1 MLKIGLTG
9 GIGSGK
15 STVCRLF
22 SELGAPIID
31 ADIIARQLVEPNSP
45 ALKKLVSQF
54 GRNILNPDQSL
65 NRAYLRDLVFS
76 DKSKKAQLDQLMHP
90 LIYDEIEKQVQ
101 ELLDSRYCIIA
112 IPLLL
117 ETQQMQRVDR
127 IAVVDCN
134 ADTQL
139 LRVVSR
145 DQLKPEQVLSII
157 ASQMP
162 RQQRLTFADDVIDNS
177 CSPAQLAEQVKRLH
191 NSYNLL
197 ANC

>member
-45 ALKKLVSQF
+45 ALKKLVRQF
-54 GRNILNPDQSL
+54 GKKILNPDESL
-65 NRAYLRDLVFS
+65 NRAFLRDLVFS
-76 DKSKKAQLDQLMHP
+76 DKTKKAQLDQLMHP
-90 LIYDEIEKQVQ
+90 LIYDEIEKQVKG
-101 ELLDSRYCIIA
+101 LDSAYCIIA

-145 DQLKPEQVLSII
+145 DHLKPEQVLSII

-162 RQQRLTFADDVIDNS
+162 RQQRLSFANDVIDNS
-177 CSPAQLAEQVKRLH
+177 GSSAQLAEQVKRLH

-197 ANC
+197 ATC

>member
-22 SELGAPIID
+22 SEFGAPIID
-31 ADIIARQLVEPNSP
+31 ADIIARQLVEPNSS

-54 GRNILNPDQSL
+54 GKKILNPDQSL

-76 DKSKKAQLDQLMHP
+76 DKTQKAQLDQIMHP
-90 LIYDEIEKQVQ
+90 LIYDEIEKQIQ
-101 ELLDSRYCIIA
+101 ELDCKYCIIA

-145 DQLKPEQVLSII
+145 DHLKPEQVVSII

-162 RQQRLTFADDVIDNS
+162 RQQRLSFADDVIDNS
-177 CSPAQLAEQVKRLH
+177 GSSAQLAEQVKRLH

-197 ANC
+197 ATC

>member
-22 SELGAPIID
+22 SELGAPVID
-31 ADIIARQLVEPNSP
+31 ADIIARQLVEPDST
-45 ALKKLVSQF
+45 ALKKLVGQF
-54 GRNILNPDQSL
+54 GKQILNSDDSL
-65 NRAYLRDLVFS
+65 NRPYLRDLVFS
-76 DKSKKAQLDQLMHP
+76 DKTQKAQLEQIMHP
-90 LIYDEIEKQVQ
+90 LIYDEIERQIAD
-101 ELLDSRYCIIA
+101 LNSPYCIVA

-145 DQLKPEQVLSII
+145 DHLKAEQVLNII

-162 RQQRLTFADDVIDNS
+162 RQQRLSFADDVIDNT
-177 CSPAQLAEQVKRLH
+177 CSLAHLAEQVKKLH

-197 ANC
+197 ATC

>member
-45 ALKKLVSQF
+45 ALKKLVRQF
-54 GRNILNPDQSL
+54 GKNILNPDQSL

-90 LIYDEIEKQVQ
+90 LIYDEIEKQVR
-101 ELLDSRYCIIA
+101 ELDSRYCIIA

-127 IAVVDCN
+127 IVVVDCN

-145 DQLKPEQVLSII
+145 DHLKPEQVLNII

-162 RQQRLTFADDVIDNS
+162 RQQRLSFADDVIDNS
-177 CSPAQLAEQVKRLH
+177 GSPVQLAEQIKRLH

-197 ANC
+197 ATC

>member
-22 SELGAPIID
+22 SELGVPIID

-45 ALKKLVSQF
+45 ALEKLVAQF
-54 GRNILNPDQSL
+54 GKQILNTDSTL

-76 DKSKKAQLDQLMHP
+76 DKNKKAQLDQIMHP
-90 LIYDEIEKQVQ
+90 LIYDEIEQQ
-101 ELLDSRYCIIA
+101 INALNSPYCIVA

-145 DQLKPEQVLSII
+145 DQVKPEQVLSII

-162 RQQRLTFADDVIDNS
+162 RQQRLSFADDVIDNT
-177 CSPAQLAEQVKRLH
+177 CSSAHLAEQVKRLH

-197 ANC
+197 ATC

>member
-15 STVCRLF
+15 SIVCRLF
-22 SELGAPIID
+22 AELGAPIID
-31 ADIIARQLVEPNSP
+31 ADIIARELVKPHAYALNQLVN
-45 ALKKLVSQF
+45 QF
-54 GRNILNPDQSL
+54 GAEILNSDATL

-76 DKSKKAQLDQLMHP
+76 DKHKKAQLDQIMHP
-90 LIYDEIEKQVQ
+90 LIYDEIERQVKG
-101 ELLDSRYCIIA
+101 LNSPYCIIA

-127 IAVVDCN
+127 IVVVDCN

-139 LRVVSR
+139 IRVVNR
-145 DQLKPEQVLSII
+145 DHLKPEQVVSII

-162 RQQRLTFADDVIDNS
+162 RRQRLSFANDVIDNS
-177 CSPAQLAEQVKRLH
+177 GSAEQLAEQVKRLH

-197 ANC
+197 ATC

>member
-22 SELGAPIID
+22 AELGAPIID

-45 ALKKLVSQF
+45 ALKKLVAQF
-54 GRNILNPDQSL
+54 GKTILNPDQSL

-76 DKSKKAQLDQLMHP
+76 DKIKKAQLDQLMHP
-90 LIYDEIEKQVQ
+90 LIYDEIEKQ
-101 ELLDSRYCIIA
+101 LKGLNSPYCIIA

-127 IAVVDCN
+127 IVVVDCN

-145 DQLKPEQVLSII
+145 DQVKPEQVLSII
-157 ASQMP
+157 ASQMS
-162 RQQRLTFADDVIDNS
+162 RQQRLSFADDVIDNT
-177 CSPAQLAEQVKRLH
+177 CSPAHLAEQVKRLH

-197 ANC
+197 ATC

>member
-22 SELGAPIID
+22 AELGAPIID
-31 ADIIARQLVEPNSP
+31 ADIIARELVKPHAYALNQLVN
-45 ALKKLVSQF
+45 QF
-54 GRNILNPDQSL
+54 GAEILNSDATL

-76 DKSKKAQLDQLMHP
+76 DKTKKAQLDQIMHP
-90 LIYDEIEKQVQ
+90 LIYDEIERQVKG
-101 ELLDSRYCIIA
+101 LNSLYCIIA

-139 LRVVSR
+139 LRVVNR
-145 DQLKPEQVLSII
+145 DHLKPEQVISII

-162 RQQRLTFADDVIDNS
+162 RQQRLNFASDVIDNS
-177 CSPAQLAEQVKRLH
+177 GSAEQLAEQVKRLH

-197 ANC
+197 ATC

>member
-22 SELGAPIID
+22 AELGAPIID
-31 ADIIARQLVEPNSP
+31 ADIIARQLVEPNSST
-45 ALKKLVSQF
+45 LKKLVRQF
-54 GRNILNPDQSL
+54 GKQILNPDQSL

-76 DKSKKAQLDQLMHP
+76 DKSKKAELDQLMHP
-90 LIYDEIEKQVQ
+90 LIYDEIEKQVKA
-101 ELLDSRYCIIA
+101 LNSSYCIIA

-127 IAVVDCN
+127 IVVVDCN

-145 DQLKPEQVLSII
+145 DHLKPEQVLNII

-162 RQQRLTFADDVIDNS
+162 RQQRLSLADDVIDNG
-177 CSPAQLAEQVKRLH
+177 CSPAHLAEQVKRLH

-197 ANC
+197 ATC

>member
-22 SELGAPIID
+22 AELGAPIID
-31 ADIIARQLVEPNSP
+31 ADIIARALVEPNTY
-45 ALKKLVSQF
+45 ALNQLVNQF
-54 GRNILNPDQSL
+54 GTEILNPDSTL

-76 DKSKKAQLDQLMHP
+76 DKTKKAQLDQIMHP
-90 LIYDEIEKQVQ
+90 LIYAEIEKQI
-101 ELLDSRYCIIA
+101 EALNTPYCIIA

-127 IAVVDCN
+127 ITVVDCN

-145 DQLKPEQVLSII
+145 DHLKPEQILTII

-162 RQQRLTFADDVIDNS
+162 RQQRLSFADDVIDNS
-177 CSPAQLAEQVKRLH
+177 GSALQLAEQVKRLH

-197 ANC
+197 ATC

>member
-45 ALKKLVSQF
+45 ALKKLVRQF
-54 GRNILNPDQSL
+54 GKKILNPDDSL
-65 NRAYLRDLVFS
+65 NRAFLRDLVFS
-76 DKSKKAQLDQLMHP
+76 DKTKKAQLDQLMHP
-90 LIYDEIEKQVQ
+90 LIYDEIEKQVKG
-101 ELLDSRYCIIA
+101 LDSVYCIIA

-145 DQLKPEQVLSII
+145 DHLKPEQVLSII

-162 RQQRLTFADDVIDNS
+162 RQQRLSFANDVIDNS
-177 CSPAQLAEQVKRLH
+177 GSSAQLAEQVKRLH

-197 ANC
+197 ATC

>member
-45 ALKKLVSQF
+45 ALKKLVRQF
-54 GRNILNPDQSL
+54 GKKILNPDDSL
-65 NRAYLRDLVFS
+65 NRAFLRDLVFS
-76 DKSKKAQLDQLMHP
+76 DKTKKAQLDQLMHP
-90 LIYDEIEKQVQ
+90 LIYDEIEKQVKG
-101 ELLDSRYCIIA
+101 LDSAYCIIA

-145 DQLKPEQVLSII
+145 DHLKPEQVLSII

-162 RQQRLTFADDVIDNS
+162 RQQRLSFANDVIDNS
-177 CSPAQLAEQVKRLH
+177 GSSAQLAEQVKRLH

-197 ANC
+197 ATC

>member
-76 DKSKKAQLDQLMHP
+76 DKTQKTQLDQIMHP
-90 LIYDEIEKQVQ
+90 LIYDEIEKQV
-101 ELLDSRYCIIA
+101 EELDSRYCIIA

-145 DQLKPEQVLSII
+145 DHLKTEQVLSII

-162 RQQRLTFADDVIDNS
+162 RQQRLSFADDVIDNS
-177 CSPAQLAEQVKRLH
+177 GSSAQLAEQVKRLH

-197 ANC
+197 ATC

>member
-22 SELGAPIID
+22 SELGVPIID

-45 ALKKLVSQF
+45 ALEKLVAQF
-54 GRNILNPDQSL
+54 GKQILNPDSSL

-76 DKSKKAQLDQLMHP
+76 DKNKKAQLDQIMHP
-90 LIYDEIEKQVQ
+90 LIYDEIEQQ
-101 ELLDSRYCIIA
+101 INGLNSPYCIIA

-127 IAVVDCN
+127 IVVVDCN

-145 DQLKPEQVLSII
+145 DQVKPEQVLSII
-157 ASQMP
+157 ASQMS
-162 RQQRLTFADDVIDNS
+162 RQQRLSFADDVIDNT
-177 CSPAQLAEQVKRLH
+177 CSPAHLAEQVKRLH

-197 ANC
+197 ATC

>member
-22 SELGAPIID
+22 GELGVPIID
-31 ADIIARQLVEPNSP
+31 ADIIARQLVESDSP
-45 ALKKLVSQF
+45 VLKKLVAQF
-54 GRNILNPDQSL
+54 GKQILNPDRSL

-76 DKSKKAQLDQLMHP
+76 DKIKKAQLDQLMHP
-90 LIYDEIEKQVQ
+90 LIYDEIEKQ
-101 ELLDSRYCIIA
+101 LKGLNSPYCIIA

-127 IAVVDCN
+127 IVVVDCN

-145 DQLKPEQVLSII
+145 DQVKPEQVLSII
-157 ASQMP
+157 ASQMS
-162 RQQRLTFADDVIDNS
+162 RQQRLSFADDVIDNT
-177 CSPAQLAEQVKRLH
+177 CSPAHLAEQVKRLH

-197 ANC
+197 ATC

>member
-22 SELGAPIID
+22 AELGVPIID
-31 ADIIARQLVEPNSP
+31 ADIIARQLVESDSP
-45 ALKKLVSQF
+45 VLKKLVAQF
-54 GRNILNPDQSL
+54 GKQILNPDRSL

-76 DKSKKAQLDQLMHP
+76 DKIKKAQLDQLMHP
-90 LIYDEIEKQVQ
+90 LIYDEIEKQ
-101 ELLDSRYCIIA
+101 LKGLNSPYCIIA

-127 IAVVDCN
+127 IVVVDCN

-145 DQLKPEQVLSII
+145 DQVKPEQVLSII
-157 ASQMP
+157 ASQMS
-162 RQQRLTFADDVIDNS
+162 RQQRLSFADDVIDNT
-177 CSPAQLAEQVKRLH
+177 CSPAHLAEQVKRLH

-197 ANC
+197 ATC

>member
-22 SELGAPIID
+22 SELGAPIVD
-31 ADIIARQLVEPNSP
+31 ADIIARQLVEPNSQ
-45 ALKKLVSQF
+45 ALKKLIGQF
-54 GRNILNPDQSL
+54 GKKILHPDGSL

-76 DKSKKAQLDQLMHP
+76 DKTQKTQLDQIMHP

-101 ELLDSRYCIIA
+101 ELDSRYCIIA

-145 DQLKPEQVLSII
+145 DHLKTEQVLSII

-162 RQQRLTFADDVIDNS
+162 RQQRLSFADDVIDNS
-177 CSPAQLAEQVKRLH
+177 GSSAQLAEQVKRLH

-197 ANC
+197 ATC

>member
-22 SELGAPIID
+22 AELGAPIID
-31 ADIIARQLVEPNSP
+31 ADIIARELVKPQAYALNQLVN
-45 ALKKLVSQF
+45 QF
-54 GRNILNPDQSL
+54 GAEILNSDATL

-76 DKSKKAQLDQLMHP
+76 DKTKKAQLDQIMHP
-90 LIYDEIEKQVQ
+90 LIYDEIERQIKA
-101 ELLDSRYCIIA
+101 LNSPYCIIA

-139 LRVVSR
+139 LRVVNR
-145 DQLKPEQVLSII
+145 DHLKPEQVISII
-157 ASQMP
+157 ASQIP
-162 RQQRLTFADDVIDNS
+162 RQQRLSFANDVIDNS
-177 CSPAQLAEQVKRLH
+177 GSAEQLAEQVKRLH

-197 ANC
+197 ATC

>member
-22 SELGAPIID
+22 AELGAPIID
-31 ADIIARQLVEPNSP
+31 ADIIARELVKPHAYALNQLVN
-45 ALKKLVSQF
+45 QF
-54 GRNILNPDQSL
+54 GADILNSDATL

-76 DKSKKAQLDQLMHP
+76 DKTKKAQLDQIMHP
-90 LIYDEIEKQVQ
+90 LIYDEIERQIKA
-101 ELLDSRYCIIA
+101 LNSPYCVIA

-139 LRVVSR
+139 LRVVNR
-145 DQLKPEQVLSII
+145 DHLKPEQVISII

-162 RQQRLTFADDVIDNS
+162 RQQRLSFANDVIDNS
-177 CSPAQLAEQVKRLH
+177 GSAEQLAEQVKRLH

-197 ANC
+197 ATC

>member
-22 SELGAPIID
+22 AELGAPIID

-45 ALKKLVSQF
+45 TLKKLVRLF
-54 GRNILNPDQSL
+54 GKTILNPDQSL

-76 DKSKKAQLDQLMHP
+76 DKSKKAELDQLMHP
-90 LIYDEIEKQVQ
+90 LIYDEIEKQVKG
-101 ELLDSRYCIIA
+101 LNSPYCIIA

-145 DQLKPEQVLSII
+145 DHLKPEQVLHII

-162 RQQRLTFADDVIDNS
+162 RQQRLSFADDVIDNT
-177 CSPAQLAEQVKRLH
+177 CSPAHLAEQVKRLH

-197 ANC
+197 ATC

>member
-22 SELGAPIID
+22 AELGTPIID

-45 ALKKLVSQF
+45 ALKKLVAQF
-54 GRNILNPDQSL
+54 GKTILNPDQSL
-65 NRAYLRDLVFS
+65 NRAYLRDLVFN
-76 DKSKKAQLDQLMHP
+76 DKTQKNQLDQIMHP

-101 ELLDSRYCIIA
+101 ALNSPYCIIA

-145 DQLKPEQVLSII
+145 DHLKPEQVLSII

-162 RQQRLTFADDVIDNS
+162 RQQRLSFADDVIDNT
-177 CSPAQLAEQVKRLH
+177 CSPAHLAEQVKRLH

-197 ANC
+197 ATC

>member
-22 SELGAPIID
+22 AELGAPIID
-31 ADIIARQLVEPNSP
+31 ADIIARQLVEPNSST
-45 ALKKLVSQF
+45 LKKLVRQF
-54 GRNILNPDQSL
+54 GKQILNPDQSL

-76 DKSKKAQLDQLMHP
+76 DKSKKAELDQLMHP
-90 LIYDEIEKQVQ
+90 LIYDEIEKQVKA
-101 ELLDSRYCIIA
+101 LNSSYCIIA

-127 IAVVDCN
+127 IVVVDCN

-145 DQLKPEQVLSII
+145 DHLKPEQVLNII

-162 RQQRLTFADDVIDNS
+162 RQQRLSFADDVIDNS
-177 CSPAQLAEQVKRLH
+177 CSPAHLAEQVKRLH

-197 ANC
+197 ATC

>member
-22 SELGAPIID
+22 AELGAPIID

-45 ALKKLVSQF
+45 ALKKLVVQF
-54 GRNILNPDQSL
+54 GKQTLTPDSSL

-76 DKSKKAQLDQLMHP
+76 DKNKKAQLDQIMHP
-90 LIYDEIEKQVQ
+90 LIYDEIEQQLKA
-101 ELLDSRYCIIA
+101 LNSPYCIIA

-162 RQQRLTFADDVIDNS
+162 RQQRLSLADDVIDNS
-177 CSPAQLAEQVKRLH
+177 GSSAQLAEQVKRLH

-197 ANC
+197 ATC

>member
-31 ADIIARQLVEPNSP
+31 ADIIARQLVEPNSQ
-45 ALKKLVSQF
+45 ALKKLIGQF
-54 GRNILNPDQSL
+54 GKKILHPDGSL

-76 DKSKKAQLDQLMHP
+76 DKTQKTQLDQIMHP
-90 LIYDEIEKQVQ
+90 LIYDEIEKQV
-101 ELLDSRYCIIA
+101 EELDSRYCIIA

-145 DQLKPEQVLSII
+145 DHLKTEQVLSII
-157 ASQMP
+157 ASQIP
-162 RQQRLTFADDVIDNS
+162 RQQRLSFADDVIDNS
-177 CSPAQLAEQVKRLH
+177 GSSAQLAEQVKRLH

-197 ANC
+197 ATC